1 MTSLSKLPER
11 HPLKGFFRNLTSRAM
26 KQSSLTDKDLLAYLS
41 DMLIHFVKVDHLYYS
56 PDDSQENLRCLVDML
71 AEMNKISCSQ
81 RRPLYQHIAD
91 YSLFILGM
99 YPESLKGRR
108 NVLPRSYYVDTGR
121 RCYLAA
127 SHLESDCYG
136 TAVFRKLARSYERCV
151 LSLNW
156 FREYTHD
163 PFYQYMLRQ
172 FGVT

>member
-1 MTSLSKLPER
+1 MISLNKLPDR
-11 HPLKGFFRNLTSRAM
+11 HPFKGFFRNLTSRAM
-26 KQSSLTDKDLLAYLS
+26 KQSSLPDKDLLAYLS
-41 DMLIHFVKVDHLYYS
+41 DMLIHFIKIDHLYHS
-56 PDDSQENLRCLVDML
+56 PDDSQRDLRYLVDMME
-71 AEMNKISCSQ
+71 EMNKITCSQ
-81 RRPLYQHIAD
+81 RRSLYKHIAD

-127 SHLESDCYG
+127 SHLETDCYG
-136 TAVFRKLARSYERCV
+136 TAVFRKLARRYERCV